1 MYAVQR
7 RHSGSVRVRAGQLR
21 GAAIGGAARHQV
33 PPRRA
38 SGGLQPAPLHTKRPT
53 RHKSQTM
60 PGLGSVYINLLR
72 AALRKGKAPKSLAGH
87 RAVTVSVATP
97 VKPSPA
103 RYAAYVKLLGFEASP
118 QDSPL
123 M

>member
-1 MYAVQR
+1 
-7 RHSGSVRVRAGQLR
+7 
-21 GAAIGGAARHQV
+21 
-33 PPRRA
+33 
-38 SGGLQPAPLHTKRPT
+38 
-53 RHKSQTM
+53 M